1 MLDSNTIATIK
12 ATIPVLESGGVA
24 ITEHFYRRLFSHNP
38 ELLNIFNSSHQH
50 SGGQQVALFN
60 AIAAYAKHIE
70 TPEALQSAVERIA
83 HKHTSFNI
91 QPAQYDIVG
100 HHLLETLQELL
111 GDAFTPEIRDAWT
124 KAYQFLASIFIAK
137 ESELYQTRASAQ
149 GGWKGTRTFIVQ
161 SKQKESQ
168 LVTSF
173 VLAPKD
179 GDPVIDFQPG
189 QYIGVKVKPTADGYA
204 QIRQYS
210 LSAAPNGATYR
221 ISVKRE
227 FGEQPGLVSNYLHDH
242 VQEGDALELMAP
254 AGDFVLH
261 EERSRPTVLISAGV
275 GLTPMMSML
284 ERLSAADDDAPIHY
298 LHACENGAQHSFKH
312 RLGDLLGMKKNLS
325 AHVWYRAPRSE
336 DQLDHDYQA
345 QGLMDIP
352 SVAATLPLAHAR
364 FYLCGP
370 TPFMAMAKKQLL
382 SCGVDA
388 ERIHYEVFGPHSDL

>member
-70 TPEALQSAVERIA
+70 TPEALAGAIERIA

-111 GDAFTPEIRDAWT
+111 GDTFTPEIRDAWA
-124 KAYQFLASIFIAK
+124 KAYQFLAGVFIAK
-137 ESELYQTRASAQ
+137 EGELYKTRAAAQ

-161 SKQKESQ
+161 SKQKESE

-179 GDPVIDFQPG
+179 GDAVIDFHPG
-189 QYIGVKVKPTADGYA
+189 QYIGVKIRPEPDGYE

-227 FGEQPGLVSNYLHDH
+227 SGDKPGLVSNYLHDH
-242 VQEGDALELMAP
+242 VQEGDAIELAAP
-254 AGDFVLH
+254 AGDFTLH
-261 EERSRPTVLISAGV
+261 AQAGVPTVLVSAGV

-284 ERLSAADDDAPIHY
+284 EMLTTLEEPAPIHY
-298 LHACENGAQHSFKH
+298 LHACENGRQHSFKQ
-312 RLGDLLGMKKNLS
+312 RVTELLSQRKNLS
-325 AHVWYRAPRSE
+325 AHIWYRQPNDE
-336 DQLDHDYQA
+336 DKANQDYHA

-352 SVAATLPLAHAR
+352 GIADKLPLAEGQ

-370 TPFMAMAKKQLL
+370 TPFMAMAKQQLL
-382 SCGVDA
+382 SCGVEA

>member
-111 GDAFTPEIRDAWT
+111 GDAFTPEIREAWT
-124 KAYQFLASIFIAK
+124 KAYQFLAGIFIAK
-137 ESELYQTRASAQ
+137 EGALYEARATAH

-161 SKQKESQ
+161 SKQKESE

-179 GDPVIDFQPG
+179 GGAVIGFQPG
-189 QYIGVKVKPTADGYA
+189 QYIGVKVKPTADGYE

-210 LSAAPNGATYR
+210 LSAAPNGTTYR

-227 FGEQPGLVSNYLHDH
+227 SGEQPGLVSNYLHDH

-284 ERLSAADDDAPIHY
+284 ERLSAADDNAPIHY
-298 LHACENGAQHSFKH
+298 LHACENGAQHSFKQ
-312 RLGDLLGMKKNLS
+312 RLNDLQNQRKNLS
-325 AHVWYRAPRSE
+325 AYVWYREPRSE
-336 DQLDHDYQA
+336 DQPSQDYHA

-352 SVAATLPLAHAR
+352 SVAETLPLAQAR

-370 TPFMAMAKKQLL
+370 APFMAMAKQQLL